1 MNAESPAKV
10 GLESFIQRL
19 AKTADE
25 SSRRRIL
32 LKDPQFLSATTVQLL
47 YEEIARRARADL
59 AEAEHLTKAAVWL
72 AARLKDNLSRAYS
85 FRATGHMDF
94 MRGRQ
99 ESALRKYKKA
109 LALFDREGRE
119 LDVARTLSGA
129 LQTLIYLGQYDKA
142 FAWAQRARKIFENKG
157 DQLRLAR
164 LDTNLGN
171 VLYRQDRFE
180 EALEHYQRSEKV
192 LRRLGDPQDVAAA
205 LSNIAVCH
213 ISLNDFQKAL
223 YAYQKARSY
232 CQTHNL
238 PLFGAQADYNIAYL
252 YYLRGEYTRAIEQ
265 YEVARKQAEQLS
277 DPYHKTLCD
286 LDQAEMYL
294 ELNLADQ
301 GGQLARRAVKSFE
314 KLKMG
319 YEAAKALAFL
329 AIASSQQGEI
339 SHALQLFSLA
349 RSRFVREKNRVW
361 PALID
366 LYQALVLYQDE
377 RYGPAQKLCQSALRF
392 FLKTSLTTKAVLC
405 ELLLARLRLQAGDPS
420 AARKRTRSA
429 LHRLD
434 RVDSLTLRYH
444 ASFVR
449 GQVEEALGHPERA
462 FEAYEEGHAALE
474 SLRSSLSGE
483 ELKISFLKDK
493 LAVYE
498 GLVWLSTA
506 GRPLRSDFQTAFAYI
521 EFAKSRSLADLIA
534 FRSHTLPG
542 RSTEGN
548 SVVDRVHHLREQLT
562 RCYRQLDALEMS
574 QQSDT
579 GDRLRRLREQ
589 TVRTEKDLIDA
600 LGEARATER
609 EFTSLQNAGTIPLD
623 TICSALPNDALLL
636 EYYVARGTLFACLV
650 GRETLDIVRL
660 GDASR
665 SRSLLQLLQFQLSKF
680 RLGPEY
686 VRSSQEMLL
695 QATQAHL
702 RELYDALLAPVRHK
716 LHGKHLVIVPHD
728 FLHCLPFHALFDGE
742 NYLMD
747 HYSVT
752 YAPSASV
759 YFLCQTK
766 SIQENSESLVLGIP
780 DPQVPHILEEVRE
793 VAKTLSRSHLFV
805 GAEANEKNL
814 QAYGSRSRF
823 VHIATHGLFRQDNP
837 MFSSLRLGNSQLTL
851 FDLYNLRLPAELV
864 TLSGCGTGLNVVVG
878 GDEILGL
885 VRGLLYAGAKALLV
899 TLWDVNDRS
908 TTDFM
913 KSFYRHLQMQPNK
926 GRAVQNAMQE
936 LRQTYPHPYYWAPF
950 CLVGAGL
957 SGEACGDTAPYV

>member
-1 MNAESPAKV
+1 MDPEP
-10 GLESFIQRL
+10 LIQRL
-19 AKTADE
+19 AKTGDE
-25 SSRRRIL
+25 ASRRRIL
-32 LKDPQFLSATTVQLL
+32 QKHSQFLGSSTVQLL
-47 YEEIARRARADL
+47 YEEVARRARADL
-59 AEAEHLTKAAVWL
+59 AEAERLARAAAWL

-85 FRATGHMDF
+85 LRAAGHMDF

-99 ESALRKYKKA
+99 EFALKNYKKA
-109 LALFDREGRE
+109 LALFEREGSE
-119 LDVARTLSGA
+119 LDVARTLSGS
-129 LQTLIYLGQYDKA
+129 LQTLIYLGHYDEA
-142 FAWAQRARKIFENKG
+142 FAWAKRARKIFENKG
-157 DQLRLAR
+157 DQLRISR

-180 EALEHYQRSEKV
+180 EALEHYERSEKV
-192 LRRLGDPQDVAAA
+192 LRRFGDPQDVAAV

-238 PLFGAQADYNIAYL
+238 PLFVAQADYNIAYL

-265 YEVARKQAEQLS
+265 YEIARKQAEQLN
-277 DPYHKTLCD
+277 DPYHKALCD

-301 GGQLARRAVKSFE
+301 GIQLAQRAVKSFE

-329 AIASSQQGEI
+329 AIANSQQGEI
-339 SHALQLFSLA
+339 SHALALFDLA
-349 RSRFVREKNRVW
+349 RRRFTREKNHVW

-377 RYGPAQKLCQSALRF
+377 RYGPAQRLCESALRF
-392 FLKTSLTTKAVLC
+392 FLKTSLTTKTVLC

-420 AARKRTRSA
+420 AARKTTRSA

-434 RVDSLTLRYH
+434 QVDALTLRYH
-444 ASFVR
+444 ASFVK

-506 GRPLRSDFQTAFAYI
+506 GRPVRSDFQTAFAYI

-542 RSTEGN
+542 RSADGN
-548 SVVDRVHHLREQLT
+548 PVLDRVRQLREQLT
-562 RCYRQLDALEMS
+562 RCYRQMDSLEMS
-574 QQSDT
+574 QQPDT
-579 GDRLRRLREQ
+579 ADRLRRFREQ
-589 TVRTEKDLIDA
+589 TTRTEKDLIHA

-623 TICSALPNDALLL
+623 SICSALPNDALLL

-650 GRETLDIVRL
+650 GRESLDIVRL

-680 RLGPEY
+680 RLGPAY

-695 QATQAHL
+695 QAAQAHL

-716 LHGKHLVIVPHD
+716 LHCQHLIIVPHD

-742 NYLMD
+742 NYLID

-759 YFLCQTK
+759 YYLCRTK
-766 SIQENSESLVLGIP
+766 SAQENSESLVLGIP

-793 VAKTLSRSHLFV
+793 VAKTLPRSHLFV
-805 GAEANEKNL
+805 GAEANEGNL

-885 VRGLLYAGAKALLV
+885 VRGLLYAGAQALLV

-913 KSFYRHLQMQPNK
+913 KSFYHHLQMQLDK
-926 GRAVQNAMQE
+926 GRAVQNAMHE
-936 LRQTYPHPYYWAPF
+936 LRQAYPHPYYWAPF
-950 CLVGAGL
+950 CLVGSALRNGPL
-957 SGEACGDTAPYV
+957 SDTAKCD